1 MKAKGIEFFEELNEY
16 HYDSN
21 DIKAKYAKMR
31 SLLERITKDLTAND
45 SVQFSNLFSRLSFV
59 STNTGLD
66 KRKTYQI
73 HSFRINAKNV
83 LHSNYSP
90 TSEEYLHDLK
100 ALCNAISHF
109 YSTEIPKELL
119 QLLPTRDFFKPSLRL
134 KGKIQKRVRV
144 EVERWDES
152 FIYGFDEEHPT
163 DEPIKIKH
171 HINGVNT
178 EFNNT
183 ISNLW
188 RGCQLNLIDVILDE
202 TGIYNPDFIVLEP
215 DYLLD
220 ISSLAECFKEFGS
233 HPLNYIKGKFEALKN
248 TKHILLGSA
257 ANLFL
262 DEFINEKPAL
272 PIVYNEAI
280 KKVFKAAPFEFS
292 TCTDIQAIPSFAE
305 FITET
310 KSQFEN
316 IKNVVNNVFVQPD
329 HSINREEAVL
339 EPSFICEQFGVQGR
353 LDFLQI
359 KPTANF
365 SKIIELKS
373 GKAPFPDN
381 NIELIGKN
389 HTAQTFLYY
398 LTIQTVL
405 GIPFNTLRTYIFYS
419 KYPNGNL
426 RLSVANRS
434 RLKDIINLRNLI
446 VVAERKIAFDNTNK
460 ESKKHITDISPET
473 LITNQTVNHN
483 FLTNF
488 IIPQI
493 REFKSYFNNA
503 SPLELEYFHSL
514 YSFVT
519 KEHFLSKAG
528 DTEYEAWKGI
538 SSLWLSTLKE
548 KTESGEILIE
558 LTIKK
563 NSTEEEQARIEL
575 SIPTYEQDFLPNFR
589 KGDIVILYERN
600 SPTDN
605 VTNKQVFKG
614 AIEILSPNEIT
625 IRLRN
630 KQRNKSILPNQ
641 SKYAIEH
648 DFLDSSYN
656 SMYRGLYSF
665 LQANNDRRNLIL
677 NQRTPTQDNAKR
689 LNGNYGSEE
698 INDIILKAKQANDYF
713 ILLGPPGT
721 GKTSIALKSMV
732 EEFYS
737 ERTTNILLLSYT
749 NRAVDEICDAL
760 DKVNGKPPF
769 IRIGSELSCEER
781 HLSKLLEKVI
791 ENCDTREQVKAKIQE
806 HRIFAG
812 TVSSISGKIELFKL
826 KHFEVAI
833 IDEASQILEPQIL
846 GILAA
851 KGLQDKNAIDKFI
864 LIGDHKQLPAVV
876 LQSRND
882 SIVEKE
888 ELKAIGLTDRRNSL
902 FERLYRQNKSSRNSF
917 ATSMLYKQGR
927 MHPEICLFPNYAFY
941 QNQLIPVPL
950 PHQEKELEFTQFDSK
965 NRLEKLVATKR
976 LSFIP
981 SEKVK
986 TDKSNKINSS
996 EAKIISSLVKT
1007 VYDLYKQNNLYFIPA
1022 ESIGVITPYRSQIAL
1037 IRREIHKL
1045 NIPDLDII
1053 TVDTVERFQG
1063 SQRDIIIYSFSIN
1076 QYYQLDYLAN
1086 NIEEDGILID
1096 RKLNVAITRAKKQL
1110 FITGNPTILS
1120 NNLTYFR
1127 LIEFIRSKGGFIKCN
1142 SADFVL
1148 GKFQF
1153 EEADSDQTINN
1164 NVYEPDPSFA
1174 NAINRLVIQPI
1185 KEHPKTEYPNLI
1197 YGNDSDF
1204 NRLNI
1209 IEFGRAN
1216 FSGQQNL
1223 FGYTQEERINLYC
1236 YYNMRKH
1243 YFSSFAI
1250 FKSFNDFFNLSFANT
1265 GNRISFFD
1273 FGCGPVTSGIAF
1285 NQHFRSI
1292 NNFHFNY
1299 IGIDTSSSMLEKG
1312 EQFLASGLFNKDTTY
1327 ILEGSLSK
1335 ISNDYL
1341 ESIFTLSNTV
1351 ILNFSYLFGNINK
1364 DDAERFAEKINAMI
1378 DKFPLNKYILIYQ
1391 NSSLEKRNR
1400 TYSIFKK
1407 LIPRLQPIS
1416 GDMPKTETITYRNV
1430 EMSIYD
1436 KKEDVLYEILSY

>member
-1 MKAKGIEFFEELNEY
+1 MTATGVEFFEELNEY
-16 HYDSN
+16 HNEGN
-21 DIKAKYAKMR
+21 DIKAKYARMR
-31 SLLERITKDLTAND
+31 SMLERITKDLTATD

-59 STNTGLD
+59 CTKTLLD

-73 HSFRINAKNV
+73 NSFRINANSV

-90 TSEEYLHDLK
+90 TYEEYLHDLK
-100 ALCNAISHF
+100 ALCITISHF
-109 YSTEIPKELL
+109 YSTDIPKELL
-119 QLLPTRDFFKPSLRL
+119 QILPTEDFFKPSLRP
-134 KGKIQKRVRV
+134 KGQKQSRVRV
-144 EVERWDES
+144 EVERWDDT

-171 HINGVNT
+171 HLNGVNT

-188 RGCQLNLIDVILDE
+188 KGCQLNLIDVILDD
-202 TGIYNPDFIVLEP
+202 TGIYTPEYFVLEP

-220 ISSLAECFKEFGS
+220 ISSLAECFKEYGN
-233 HPLNYIKGKFEALKN
+233 HQLNYIQAKFEPLKN

-262 DEFINEKPAL
+262 DEFVNEKPSK
-272 PIVYNEAI
+272 PVVYNEAI
-280 KKVFKAAPFEFS
+280 KKAFKSAPFEFS
-292 TCTDIQAIPSFAE
+292 TCTDIQATPTFAE
-305 FITET
+305 FIQET
-310 KSQFEN
+310 RSQFEN

-353 LDFLQI
+353 LDFLQK
-359 KPTANF
+359 KPTAGF

-373 GKAPFPDN
+373 GRAPFPDN

-405 GIPFNTLRTYIFYS
+405 GIPFNALRTYIFYS
-419 KYPNGNL
+419 KYSTGNL
-426 RLSVANRS
+426 RISYANRS

-446 VVAERKIAFDNTNK
+446 VVAERKIAFDNTIQ
-460 ESKKHITDISPET
+460 ESKKHIADISPET
-473 LITNQTVNHN
+473 LITNQTVNQN
-483 FLTNF
+483 FLNNF

-493 REFKSYFNNA
+493 REFKSPFNTA

-519 KEHFLSKAG
+519 KEHYLSKAG
-528 DTEYEAWKGI
+528 DSEYDASKGI
-538 SSLWLSTLKE
+538 SSLWLSTIEE
-548 KTESGEILIE
+548 KTESGEILID
-558 LTIKK
+558 LTINQ
-563 NSTEEEQARIEL
+563 NSTEEDQSRIEL
-575 SIPTYEQDFLPNFR
+575 SVPTYREDFLPNFR

-600 SPTDN
+600 NLSDN

-614 AIEILSPNEIT
+614 AIEELSQTVIT

-630 KQRNKSILPNQ
+630 KQRNKSVLPTQ

-665 LQANNDRRNLIL
+665 LQAKKDRKDLLL
-677 NQRTPTQDNAKR
+677 NQRQPKQDTEAYLGNIYDSKEIQDVVYRAVAAK
-689 LNGNYGSEE
+689 
-698 INDIILKAKQANDYF
+698 DYF
-713 ILLGPPGT
+713 ILVGPPGT

-732 EEFYS
+732 EEFFS
-737 ERTTNILLLSYT
+737 EPTTNILLLSYT

-760 DKVNGKPPF
+760 DKANGKPPF
-769 IRIGSELSCEER
+769 VRIGSELSCEER
-781 HLSKLLEKVI
+781 HRNRLLEKVI
-791 ENCDTREQVKAKIQE
+791 ENCDTRELVKAKIQE
-806 HRIFAG
+806 HRIFVG
-812 TVSSISGKIELFKL
+812 TVSSITSKTELFKL

-833 IDEASQILEPQIL
+833 FDEASQILEPQIL
-846 GILAA
+846 GILSA
-851 KGLQDKNAIDKFI
+851 KDLQDNNAIDKFI

-876 LQSRND
+876 LQSPSD
-882 SIVEKE
+882 SMVSKQ
-888 ELKAIGLTDRRNSL
+888 ELKAIGLDDRRNSL
-902 FERLYRQNKSSRNSF
+902 FERLYRLNRLSKNSL
-917 ATSMLYKQGR
+917 ATAMLHKQGR
-927 MHPEICLFPNYAFY
+927 MHPEISLFPNYAFY
-941 QNQLIPVPL
+941 QNQLIPVPTS
-950 PHQEKELEFTQFDSK
+950 HQNKELEFAKFDSK
-965 NRLEKLVATKR
+965 SSLEKLIASKR

-986 TDKSNKINSS
+986 TDKSNKVNSS
-996 EAKIISSLVKT
+996 EAKIVSSLVKT
-1007 VYDLYKQNNLYFIPA
+1007 AYDLYKKNNLTFIPE

-1045 NIPDLDII
+1045 DISELDKI

-1076 QYYQLDYLAN
+1076 QFYQLDFLAN
-1086 NIEEDGILID
+1086 NIEEDGVLID

-1127 LIEFIRSKGGFIKCN
+1127 LIEFIRSKGGFINCN
-1142 SADFVL
+1142 SADFLL
-1148 GKFQF
+1148 GKFKF
-1153 EEADSDQTINN
+1153 EDEGTDQAISESI
-1164 NVYEPDPSFA
+1164 YEPDSDFA
-1174 NAINRLVIQPI
+1174 KAINSLVIQPI
-1185 KEHPKTEYPNLI
+1185 KDHPKTEYPNLI

-1204 NRLNI
+1204 NRLNV

-1216 FSGQQNL
+1216 FSGQEKI
-1223 FGYTQEERINLYC
+1223 FGYTQEERVNLYC

-1243 YFSSFAI
+1243 YFSSYAI
-1250 FKSFNDFFNLSFANT
+1250 FNSFKDYFNLSFINS

-1273 FGCGPVTSGIAF
+1273 FGCGPVTSGLAF
-1285 NQHFRSI
+1285 NQQFRAI

-1299 IGIDTSSSMLEKG
+1299 IGIDTSKAMREKG
-1312 EQFLASGLFNKDTTY
+1312 KKFLDSGLFNRDTTY
-1327 ILEGSLSK
+1327 KLEESLTK
-1335 ISNDYL
+1335 ISTDYL
-1341 ESIFTLSNTV
+1341 DSIFSLSNTV
-1351 ILNFSYLFGNINK
+1351 ILNFSYLFGNLNK

-1391 NSSLEKRNR
+1391 NSALEKRNR

-1407 LIPRLQPIS
+1407 LIPRLKPIN
-1416 GDMPKTETITYRNV
+1416 GDMPKTETITYRNA
-1430 EMSIYD
+1430 EMSRYDNCESIY
-1436 KKEDVLYEILSY
+1436 YEILSN